1 MRKREDEEHA
11 FSFLRGEWN
20 KNPENLVL
28 IEDSLLKPDSL
39 RTLGI
44 SYSMELSNYRIKFNC
59 FIGLVK

>member
-11 FSFLRGEWN
+11 FSFLRSEWD
-20 KNPENLVL
+20 KNPENFVL

-44 SYSMELSNYRIKFNC
+44 PYSMSIES
-59 FIGLVK
+59 